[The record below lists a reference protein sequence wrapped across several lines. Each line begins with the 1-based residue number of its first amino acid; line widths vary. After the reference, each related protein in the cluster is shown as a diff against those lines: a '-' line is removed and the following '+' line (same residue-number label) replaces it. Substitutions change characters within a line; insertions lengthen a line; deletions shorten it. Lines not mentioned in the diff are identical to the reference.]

1 MHEHSVSAYINLRL
15 RQIVSHITAA
25 ALNCVRIVCVCLT
38 TRGRQHNLVEVVV
51 VVVVMMIIIIIFII
65 VKLCVLRLPE
75 FSIWARPE
83 VTRV

>member
-15 RQIVSHITAA
+15 RPIVSHITAA
-25 ALNCVRIVCVCLT
+25 ALNCLQIVCVCLT
-38 TRGRQHNLVEVVV
+38 TRGRQHSLD
-51 VVVVMMIIIIIFII
+51 IIII
-65 VKLCVLRLPE
+65 VKLRVLRLPE